1 MSKLD
6 SKLGSSLKEN
16 NLRNNVLKLIQS
28 PVLILTVIGIIGL
41 LIRIYYFP
49 YEIPL
54 THDSLLY
61 FWYSIDF
68 SITGDFPSVT
78 DTELYH
84 FPNNGWPIFLTVFF
98 L

>member
-28 PVLILTVIGIIGL
+28 SVLILTVIGIIGL

-54 THDSLLY
+54 TPDSLLY
-61 FWYSIDF
+61 FWYSIVLG
-68 SITGDFPSVT
+68 ITGDLPT
-78 DTELYH
+78 ATGREM
-84 FPNNGWPIFLTVFF
+84 
-98 L
+98 